1 MNIDYDILK
10 SALSN
15 GDSTTAAEIIY
26 EVYLQHSNNVMKPI
40 LLSDCLPEPLQR
52 DFDKKNKTLKTFISA
67 CGLVQQRLDENNRD
81 NIDFMIQYMGTI
93 KTIVE
98 IYKHNKSNT
107 TVLEGTELF
116 QIPIPTIIHMMC
128 VFLENQQRLSVIEYE
143 ANIKGS
149 KHIDLFSRNVA
160 DIDSENGKLSIGS
173 NLEAGIEMFNTLCSY
188 LFYKGKKVLDKD
200 LEVANDVSPYD
211 IPNIEKMSLLALH
224 RGMLNHLWELVKYR
238 EWGYSMQCN
247 TEDEEHMYYEPLD
260 EEYAKLELAAMIRY
274 TYKDQLDIL
283 KKESLYNSLIH
294 NLIPLESDLAESI
307 DLNDPQSLFR
317 LDTEKLIKLIEFYQ
331 KINKSSIKSLEFIDS
346 DFWSQNTIGI
356 NRNICFD
363 NYFLFISY
371 LQALGSVYSEKSHEK
386 FDDYN
391 RSGYKHLAPRI
402 EKELIV
408 SNFTEIFGVEHEVAS
423 ELLNMLTFQPKVHK
437 DDFSDLFSQPLVYM
451 GKKEIILVPVL
462 IKQLNLPRMIE
473 QQFGIWNIDD
483 AYKGKAF
490 ERYINMAL
498 SSNSSLNV
506 NVGGLKIDD
515 AFDGKSAE
523 FDFIA
528 TFGDHILLIEM
539 KCLRR
544 PYTPKEIFQIEHEV
558 NYGVEQ
564 VNRRALVLQKD
575 WNKIRQVATIDLPIH
590 PPDSM
595 KIIKVVCLN
604 IFNFTA
610 KVKDDVIITDASS
623 LTKYFVSPLVEQFEV
638 SETRKKIGEYS
649 LWEKEY
655 PTPLEFKEF
664 LRKPNTIA
672 DIYDSVEPDP
682 RSLMLIDSTNHPIG
696 FLDFSLTSNPTD
708 LTNKRFKSLKQKLA
722 SKENYVRIRVNKD
735 RKKKIKQQKQ
745 SRKINRKK

>member
-10 SALSN
+10 KSLAD
-15 GDSTTAAEIIY
+15 GDATTAADIIY
-26 EVYLQHSNNVMKPI
+26 EVYLQHSHNVMKPI

-52 DFDKKNKTLKTFISA
+52 DFDKKNKMLETFISA
-67 CGLVQQRLDENNRD
+67 CGYVRQKLDENSRD
-81 NIDFMIQYMGTI
+81 NIEFSIQYMSTI
-93 KTIVE
+93 KTIIE

-107 TVLEGTELF
+107 TELEDTELF
-116 QIPIPTIIHMMC
+116 QIPIPKIIHMFC
-128 VFLENQQRLSVIEYE
+128 VFLENQQRLSAIEHE
-143 ANIKGS
+143 ASIKGS
-149 KHIDLFSRNVA
+149 KHIDLFSQNVA
-160 DIDSENGKLSIGS
+160 DIASTNGKISIES

-200 LEVANDVSPYD
+200 LEVTNDVSPYD

-238 EWGYSMQCN
+238 EWEYSMQRN
-247 TEDEEHMYYEPLD
+247 TEDEEYMYYEPLD
-260 EEYAKLELAAMIRY
+260 EEYVKLEAAALIRY
-274 TYKDQLDIL
+274 SYKDQLDFV
-283 KKESLYNSLIH
+283 KKETLYNSLVH
-294 NLIPLESDLAESI
+294 DLIPLESDLAQSI
-307 DLNDPQSLFR
+307 DLDDPQSLFR
-317 LDTEKLIKLIEFYQ
+317 LETSKLMQLVQFYR
-331 KINKSSIKSLEFIDS
+331 KINNGAVKSLEFIDR
-346 DFWSQNTIGI
+346 DFWSQKTMGI
-356 NRNICFD
+356 NKNISF
-363 NYFLFISY
+363 NTYFIFISY
-371 LQALGSVYSEKSHEK
+371 LQALGSIYSEKTHEE

-391 RSGYKHLAPRI
+391 RGSYRHLAPRI
-402 EKELIV
+402 EKEIIV
-408 SNFTEIFGVEHEVAS
+408 SNFREIFGVEHEVAG
-423 ELLNMLTFQPKVHK
+423 ELLNMLTFQPRANKA
-437 DDFSDLFSQPLVYM
+437 DFSDLFSQPLVYM
-451 GKKEIILVPVL
+451 GKKEIIFVPAL

-483 AYKGKAF
+483 AYKGKTF

-515 AFDGKSAE
+515 AFDGRSAE

-528 TFGDHILLIEM
+528 TFGDEILLIEM

-544 PYTPKEIFQIEHEV
+544 PYSPKEIFQREHEV

-575 WNKIRQVATIDLPIH
+575 WNKIREVATIDLPVH
-590 PPDSM
+590 PPDPT

-610 KVKDDVIITDASS
+610 KEKDGVIITDASS
-623 LTKYFVSPLVEQFEV
+623 ITKYFVNPLVKQYEI
-638 SETRKKIGEYS
+638 SKTRKKVGEYS

-655 PTPLEFKEF
+655 PTPLEFKGF
-664 LRKPNTIA
+664 LQKPHTIA
-672 DIYDSVEPDP
+672 DIYDSLEPVS
-682 RSLMLIDSTNHPIG
+682 RSLMLIDSTNQPLG
-696 FLDFSLTSNPTD
+696 FFDFSLTSNPTD

-722 SKENYVRIRVNKD
+722 SKGNTVRIRANKD
-735 RKKKIKQQKQ
+735 RKNKIKQQRQ